1 MEEVCICLIRSNFV
15 VVNKR
20 CVVLNAADSSTL
32 KTTSHGIPLTDS
44 YK

>member
-1 MEEVCICLIRSNFV
+1 MEEVCICVIYFV
-15 VVNKR
+15 VVNKC
-20 CVVLNAADSSTL
+20 CVVLKHCSTL

>member
-1 MEEVCICLIRSNFV
+1 MEEVCICLINFV

-20 CVVLNAADSSTL
+20 CVVLNAADCSTL